1 MPITMFA
8 KDWSTYRLDKFL
20 SLRAKNPFRCF
31 ELMDKFDQFVTSF
44 ADLDFNGDPC
54 CYFEV
59 VNENTNILMS
69 PFGFCKSPNKV
80 HSNQFKWLRNL
91 N

>member
-8 KDWSTYRLDKFL
+8 KDWSAYRIDKFL

-69 PFGFCKSPNKV
+69 PIRSIPTN
-80 HSNQFKWLRNL
+80 SNGWEILTRKTYLH
-91 N
+91 